1 MHNWMMKKT
10 APLEEILAGLKNYG
24 VLAIPNYFDASE
36 IERLRQDFFRVLETE
51 KSSPLFL
58 KKKDSRVARI
68 NWPGSLQNSA
78 LGNALSSPLLLG
90 VARHYFEPFEFLLND
105 QVYVQHD
112 VDALEFNETW
122 HIDPSRCLKFGIY
135 LNDVTEQNGAM
146 HYALGS
152 HREGFFRI
160 MYYKN
165 KGLKKFPQTIPENE
179 IPYERIQVTGPAGT
193 LFIFEAAGIH
203 KGGSIAAGQQRMVVR
218 GHTFAKVGKFRRKI
232 CNLIARSPLNLGKYR
247 PFVDDFVADAFRTES
262 KIYY

>member
-1 MHNWMMKKT
+1 MTHWMLDKKAT
-10 APLEEILAGLKNYG
+10 LDEILAALKKNG
-24 VLAIPNYFDASE
+24 VVAIPNFFEAAE
-36 IERLRQDFFRVLETE
+36 IEKLRQDFFRVLAAERN
-51 KSSPLFL
+51 SALFL
-58 KKKDSRVARI
+58 EKKGSKIARVI
-68 NWPGSLQNSA
+68 WPGSLQNSP
-78 LGNALSSPLLLG
+78 LGNALSSPLLVNL
-90 VARHYFEPFEFLLND
+90 AQHYFEPFGFLLND

-135 LNDVTEQNGAM
+135 LNDVTEKNGAM

-160 MYYKN
+160 MYFKN

-179 IPYERIQVTGPAGT
+179 IPFERIQITGPAGT

-203 KGGSIAAGQQRMVVR
+203 KGGSIGQGQQRMVVR
-218 GHTFAKVGKFRRKI
+218 GHTFPKVGKFRRKI
-232 CNLIARSPLNLGKYR
+232 FNLIARSPFNLGKYR
-247 PFVDDFVADAFRTES
+247 PFDDDFVSDAFRTES